1 MGLLATRIRWNSIY
15 RKLFVTYLALTA
27 LGTSLLASYI
37 LWSFYGYFMNMR
49 QDDLDNWSSALS
61 ESVADAL
68 EDNQPER
75 VELLVK
81 RYGAPESVTLRVFR
95 WSTEVHFRPPR
106 SAHIRLVSDTWNEGS
121 PSK

>member
-49 QDDLDNWSSALS
+49 
-61 ESVADAL
+61 
-68 EDNQPER
+68 P
-75 VELLVK
+75 LV
-81 RYGAPESVTLRVFR
+81 RA
-95 WSTEVHFRPPR
+95 
-106 SAHIRLVSDTWNEGS
+106 
-121 PSK
+121 